1 MSLLVFNCYSNLFSY
16 GTKACNCLI
25 SFRLRPVAEIRSKC
39 WWKRYLSCYIPSSR
53 LCKRSTTLCI

>member
-39 WWKRYLSCYIPSSR
+39 WWKRYL
-53 LCKRSTTLCI
+53 